1 MLADLIAFKEP
12 VWRLWRYSRLVD
24 MFLPSPEGVLRNL
37 KSGKHVHF
45 FKN

>member
-1 MLADLIAFKEP
+1 MLLLLLRVF
-12 VWRLWRYSRLVD
+12 
-24 MFLPSPEGVLRNL
+24 LRNL